1 MHDDLKSLERHS
13 RRLETAYS
21 LIQEA
26 HGNLSLDQLVE
37 GVVTNFVEVAGFSGA
52 EIRLEAVLDGFEL
65 RQAANAGVSSG
76 DPALTRTTPV
86 FIRGVEIGTIVT
98 HFRTYDQIEEQSE
111 LLESVLPTLFLG
123 IDNAVS
129 FAEVLDYRATLEKRV
144 EERTAEL
151 NAAHAELSRTVE
163 DLRETRLS
171 RDRFFANINHEIRTP
186 LTLIQLAAEAVMTSR
201 GAPPAVRDRGEEIQ
215 FATRR
220 LLHLVNGL
228 LQLAAGHEGKLQVR
242 PRAFD
247 TAKHVRHLV
256 SSWTTAAKKAHMD
269 LVFDGP
275 ETCPAQVDEAALD
288 TVVGNLVSNAVKFTP
303 AHGRVTVAMR
313 ADDQLITISVRDT
326 GVGIDPDFV
335 PKLFSRFERST
346 STAGIRGSG
355 IGLALAKDLVELQQ
369 GKIRVI
375 HHDDP
380 RGTEFEVSI
389 PRYQTIVAIIPD
401 AGGSRRARPVTQSIP
416 SMLQPE
422 AEVAVPTVTNVTAA
436 QPSATIVLAEDDIGL
451 AKQISA
457 ILGSQYRVLVAHD
470 GKAALALA
478 SRERPDLLVTDLD
491 MPGMDGVELTRRFLE
506 LEGMSLSP
514 VLMVSAHAGLSDR
527 LASFDAGVV
536 DYVIKP
542 FSSEELLARIRSQ
555 LAIRQLALRLHE
567 NEKLAAMGIM
577 SAGLAHEL
585 RNPANAII
593 NAIEP
598 LLMLL
603 PDQYRAPDSAGAV
616 LSEVIMTATVQLRDR
631 CNSILDFSR
640 TGTVLRE
647 PEDLGT
653 MIARSRRVL
662 HAKLEEIQVIEQ
674 LEVTEPVQCAAV
686 MIEQVLVNLLDN
698 AAYAAGSGGTIWI
711 SAQREGGLVGVEI
724 RDSGPGVPPA
734 LRERIFDPFYTTKPV
749 GVGTGLGLSIS
760 RRIAL
765 DHGGDL
771 RVVARGET
779 TAFRLEISQPA

>member
-1 MHDDLKSLERHS
+1 MAYGVIQAVHEHLE
-13 RRLETAYS
+13 LGPMVTA
-21 LIQEA
+21 ITQ
-26 HGNLSLDQLVE
+26 QLVDM
-37 GVVTNFVEVAGFSGA
+37 AGFSGA
-52 EIRLEAVLDGFEL
+52 EIQLAAVLDGFQF
-65 RQAANAGVSSG
+65 RQAASAGIRCS
-76 DPALTRTTPV
+76 DPALTRITPV
-86 FIRGVEIGTIVT
+86 FIRGVEIGMLVT
-98 HFRTYDQIEEQSE
+98 YFQTAELVEEQSE
-111 LLESVLPTLFLG
+111 LLEFVLPTLFLG
-123 IDNAVS
+123 IDHAVS

-144 EERTAEL
+144 EERTAQL
-151 NAAHAELSRTVE
+151 NAAHEELSRTVE

-186 LTLIQLAAEAVMTSR
+186 LTLIQLAAEALTASR
-201 GAPPAVRDRGEEIQ
+201 EATPRVHERAEEIQ

-220 LLHLVNGL
+220 LLHLVNSL

-242 PRAFD
+242 PRAID
-247 TAKHVRHLV
+247 AGKHVRHLV
-256 SSWTTAAKKAHMD
+256 SSWTTAAKQGHID
-269 LVFDGP
+269 LIFDGP
-275 ETCPAQVDEAALD
+275 ESCPAQVDEAALD

-303 AHGRVTVAMR
+303 AHGRVSVVMR
-313 ADDQLITISVRDT
+313 VTDDVVTIGVRDT

-355 IGLALAKDLVELQQ
+355 IGLALAKDLVELQK
-369 GKIRVI
+369 GTIRVI
-375 HHDDP
+375 HHQSP
-380 RGTEFEVSI
+380 HGTEFEVTI
-389 PRYQTIVAIIPD
+389 PRWQTIVAIVPD
-401 AGGSRRARPVTQSIP
+401 TGGSRRARPVTESIPIRRTRPVTDSIP
-416 SMLQPE
+416 SVLQPE
-422 AEVAVPTVTNVTAA
+422 AELAIPVAANVTPAE
-436 QPSATIVLAEDDIGL
+436 PGATIVLAEDDIGL
-451 AKQISA
+451 AKQIAA
-457 ILGSQYRVLVAHD
+457 ILGSHYRVHIAHD
-470 GKAALALA
+470 GASALELA
-478 SRERPDLLVTDLD
+478 RRERPDLLVTDLD
-491 MPGMDGVELTRRFLE
+491 MPGMDGIELTRQFLD
-506 LEGMSLSP
+506 LEGMALSP
-514 VLMVSAHAGLSDR
+514 VLMVSAHASLGDR

-536 DYVIKP
+536 DYVTKP
-542 FSSEELLARIRSQ
+542 FSAEELLARIRSQ
-555 LAIRQLALRLHE
+555 LAIRKLAMRLHE

-585 RNPANAII
+585 RNPANAIV

-603 PDQYRAPDSAGAV
+603 PDDQRAENSAGAT
-616 LSEVIMTATVQLRDR
+616 LAEVIMTATTQLRDR
-631 CNSILDFSR
+631 CSSILDFSR
-640 TGTVLRE
+640 TGTVVRE

-662 HAKLEEIQVIEQ
+662 RTQLEEINVTEH
-674 LEVTEPVQCAAV
+674 LEVNGPVQCAAV

-698 AAYAAGSGGTIWI
+698 AAYAAGSGGKIWI
-711 SAQREGGLVGVEI
+711 SARSEEGLVAVEI

-749 GVGTGLGLSIS
+749 GIGTGLGLSIS